1 MNKFLTCLI
10 VYVGKK
16 IPIWFEETDK
26 IVKHIVFENSIRHS
40 CT

>member
-1 MNKFLTCLI
+1 MFNSLRW
-10 VYVGKK
+10 KK